1 MACKYHGNG
10 FENKPILIAKDDDG
24 KLLNMIY
31 IVGNH
36 MYLDSTGK
44 GFRAEKISHC
54 PKCGE
59 ELASVFSEKGILV
72 KLQKF
77 DNVPGIII
85 PKDILILGKIKLT
98 QHLSFEFS
106 VTDDHKVLINHS
118 NQKRVSYTNQNFSK
132 LKDGLI
138 LKIPNE
144 YLVQARIKAEDQLKV
159 YVNNSNQLELEK
171 VTNKSINDL
180 FKDFDYKKYWRE
192 WEKEHPGQSKE
203 VDWGGPQGREIW

>member
-1 MACKYHGNG
+1 
-10 FENKPILIAKDDDG
+10 
-24 KLLNMIY
+24 MIY
-31 IVGNH
+31 IVGNCL
-36 MYLDSTGK
+36 YLDSTGK

-85 PKDILILGKIKLT
+85 PKDILILGKIKST
-98 QHLSFEFS
+98 QYLSFEFS
-106 VTDDHKVLINHS
+106 VTDDHKVLVDHS
-118 NQKRVSYTNQNFSK
+118 NQKSISDTNQQFSK
-132 LKDGLI
+132 LKDGLV

-144 YLVQARIKAEDQLKV
+144 YLIQAEIKADDQLKV